1 MWGSSKLDTKY
12 PISQGLAYE
21 IPEYDKKMEEQGLG
35 FRFTAPSKIVSYKVS
50 SKLTTW
56 FVLDDA
62 DYETYWNLA
71 TAYFKAS
78 YSPYKPQ
85 FDEKEMKEAWSDAKK
100 RAKEALS
107 STWRVKYS
115 DAFTRNLKG
124 FNDMS
129 TMSFAELTAEELKK
143 KGTDLIRLLK
153 DITSAKAQAAT
164 LKEEIM
170 PYAANQPV
178 ETDEGTI
185 VYVGGSE
192 GQVMNR
198 TVLRNKM
205 VEMFKIDPARA
216 EALLNSAS
224 AKKLIDAYLKVMK
237 KKPVVVPKA
246 PTEEA
251 KPEVKEEV
259 KQETPNV

>member
-1 MWGSSKLDTKY
+1 MFGSSKLDSKY

-50 SKLTTW
+50 SKLETW

-71 TAYFKAS
+71 TEYFKAS

-85 FDEKEMKEAWSDAKK
+85 YDEKEMKKAWSDAKK

-107 STWRVKYS
+107 GTWKVKYA

-124 FNDMS
+124 FSDMS

-153 DITSAKAQAAT
+153 GITSAKAQAAT

-185 VYVGGSE
+185 VYVEGSE

-237 KKPVVVPKA
+237 KKPAVVPKA
-246 PTEEA
+246 TTEEA